1 MSKLNFLVY
10 LNTYSDARSSNAPSM
25 SNFKWTREIEGIPAG
40 NPLSEGFSL
49 APGETKTLFDGTR
62 TLASN
67 SSTAWDLT
75 LKPLSTNTYVLKA
88 AGAPLP
94 NFRTPRAIGS
104 DATTA
109 VSVTVNGPLATFA
122 SSAGTPFDFSTTVV
136 GDYIRVGNLFS
147 QSNQGEHKVLA
158 KTATSVTVELYGAS
172 VESGIVLGAGF
183 ADQFQVY
190 SAAGVQ
196 KGDTLVISGGFSIVS
211 QRSYK
216 ITDVA
221 ANYIEFYLTDVLP
234 QESGVTNAAI
244 AVYSAAKQLIY
255 LETDQKI
262 LASVNGAQNVNV
274 EPFIINDSKQP
285 GVFMLKA
292 TAFSLAITNQST
304 DTATLYLASVE

>member
-1 MSKLNFLVY
+1 MSKLSMLIH
-10 LNTYSDARSSNAPSM
+10 LIAYSDSRASNAPDFN
-25 SNFKWTREIEGIPAG
+25 NFRWTRNIDSIDAK
-40 NPLSEGFSL
+40 NPLSEGFTL

-67 SSTAWDLT
+67 SSTSWDLT

-88 AGAPLP
+88 VGAPLP
-94 NFRTPRAIGS
+94 NFRTPRVIGS

-109 VSVTVNGPLATFA
+109 VSVTVNGPLAIFT
-122 SSAGTPFDFSTTVV
+122 STAGTPFDFSTVIV

-147 QSNQGEHKVLA
+147 QANQGERKVLA
-158 KTATSVTVELYGAS
+158 KTATSVTVELEGAN

-190 SAAGVQ
+190 SALGVQ
-196 KGDTLVISGGFSIVS
+196 KGDTLVISGGFSVIS

-221 ANYIEFYLTDVLP
+221 ANYLEFYLTDVLP
-234 QESGVTNAAI
+234 QESGVINAAI
-244 AVYSAAKQLIY
+244 AVYSAAKQFIY
-255 LETDQKI
+255 METDQKV

-274 EPFIINDSKQP
+274 EPFVINDSKQP

-292 TAFSLAITNQST
+292 TAFSLEVTNQST
-304 DTATLYLASVE
+304 DPATLYLASVE